1 MPKFNKIKWRRQDYD
16 VLKKA
21 VKNFN
26 AKIDRILKKNPYAEG
41 YLPKKVSYKQ
51 LNADIQ
57 YRNDFNKLVSSLK
70 RFSRKGAEEMITF
83 LNKPMTKWERRE
95 GAIAKGNLN
104 RRRAM
109 QKKLLNPSAEKG
121 TLGTNEEMNLR
132 PKKYPTG
139 KTADWD
145 AFIEQL
151 HYLGST
157 KYEAER
163 AERYLQNYFKAVD
176 NNMGMFA
183 DIIKILASR
192 MGGIQ
197 LFNIYA
203 DEPDLQIDFVYP
215 QGMTQGAQAQRIIN
229 AFAKHGVKLTREE
242 RTVHA
247 QALSDA
253 EYGSDSYEE
262 EMEIYKEM
270 YGIPDDW

>member
-51 LNADIQ
+51 LKADIQ

-229 AFAKHGVKLTREE
+229 AFAKHGVNLTREE

-247 QALSDA
+247 TALTDA

-262 EMEIYKEM
+262 EMEIYKEL